1 MAKFFKVIISILIVL
16 YIASF
21 AALFIP
27 PVIGIQTVVSKPGVD
42 SNLQTGTVAY
52 GTKESLDTLSIGDT
66 IVYNSDEK
74 TYVYEIVDL
83 SDAESGS
90 ITVKAYEDAEPETIN
105 VRRTATKLLFYV
117 PFIGYIMIAVESTQG
132 LIILGLI
139 AAVLIVLYV
148 ITEVLCKKAR
158 AKKGELMD
166 EDDEYEK
173 DRKYF
178 RDLAASQSKPNSL
191 DVLGTLSIPPVADLM
206 NEEQT
211 ESTSSNTIALDEEYE
226 DPELILKSADNDL
239 EKTAPVVIDE
249 NASENEDSESDAK
262 ASKSSTADSSTDGK
276 TDKRNK
282 SSAKKHEDKK
292 ENSVPS
298 GSSDT
303 ESEEIKVSDKKQEK
317 DFTNTSDI
325 NDIGNALEIALENER
340 MNPTPHSAPAP
351 AAAPVAEQ
359 TVQTSTEE
367 IELAIPAR
375 TLDELLQEAYS
386 NGEDPKVTKD
396 PTTGITFVDY
406 SNCF

>member
-139 AAVLIVLYV
+139 AAVLIVLYI

-276 TDKRNK
+276 TDKSNK

-351 AAAPVAEQ
+351 VAAPVAEQ
-359 TVQTSTEE
+359 TVQASTEE

>member
-27 PVIGIQTVVSKPGVD
+27 PVIGIQTVVSKPGID
-42 SNLQTGTVAY
+42 SNLQTGTVAF

-139 AAVLIVLYV
+139 AAVLIVLYI

-276 TDKRNK
+276 TDKSNK

-351 AAAPVAEQ
+351 AAAPVSEQ
-359 TVQTSTEE
+359 TVQASTEE